1 MYIKEVKI
9 KNIRSISHFEMD
21 FPKPAGWHVLIGD
34 NGAGKSTIIR
44 AIAAT
49 LIGPEEITAVLPVWE
64 EWLKQDENEGSIV
77 LEIERDTK
85 LDGISQTRPPKI
97 QAIKNLFELK
107 RNGRIELKSNIFDKN
122 MNPRNFNWGNN
133 KGWFSVAYGPFRRFT
148 GGNDKWNKVFYAA
161 LKAGAHLSVFGE
173 DIALTEALDWL
184 KELDRKRLKQNES
197 QQMLVGMHEPEVKY
211 VSESEQTFE
220 AIKTFINTSGLLP
233 HNAYF
238 DSVNIEGDLI
248 FRDGNGLPIK
258 MIQMSDGYR
267 SILSLT
273 FELIRQLVGNYSA
286 NAVFKEIR
294 KGKPTTMVIDLP
306 GVVLID
312 EIDAHLHP
320 TWQTRIG
327 QWFTKYFPNIQFIVT
342 THSPLV
348 CRACENGSIWR
359 LAAPGSGNESGEITG
374 TYKKRLIY
382 GNVLDA
388 YGTEVFGENVSIS
401 EESNDKMNRLTLL
414 NNKSMEGETSDVEEQ
429 ELSEL
434 KSFLT
439 PIL

>member
-1 MYIKEVKI
+1 MYIQKVEI
-9 KNIRSISHFEMD
+9 KNIRSISHFEMT

-34 NGAGKSTIIR
+34 NGAGKSTIVR

-49 LIGPEEITAVLPVWE
+49 LIGPEEIAAVLPVWE
-64 EWLKQDENEGSIV
+64 EWLSQSEKEGTIL
-77 LEIERDTK
+77 LELERDAK
-85 LDGISQTRPPKI
+85 LDSISQTRPPTI
-97 QAIKNLFELK
+97 QTIKNVFELK
-107 RNGRIELKSNIFDKN
+107 RNGRIEFKSNIFEKT

-148 GGNDKWNKVFYAA
+148 GGNDKWNKVFYSAP
-161 LKAGAHLSVFGE
+161 KAGAHLSVFGE

-184 KELDRKRLKQNES
+184 KELDRKRLKQKENHQIS
-197 QQMLVGMHEPEVKY
+197 VGVEEPPTKY
-211 VSESEQTFE
+211 ISESELIFE
-220 AIKTFINTSGLLP
+220 SIKTFINTSGLLP
-233 HNAYF
+233 HHAHF

-248 FRDGNGLPIK
+248 FKDGNGLPIK
-258 MIQMSDGYR
+258 IVQMSDGYR

-273 FELIRQLVGNYSA
+273 FELIRQLVNTYSA
-286 NAVFKEIR
+286 HTVFKEIR
-294 KGKPTTMVIDLP
+294 KGKLETMKIDLP

-359 LAAPGSGNESGEITG
+359 LAAPGSENESGEITG
-374 TYKKRLIY
+374 TYKKRLIF

-388 YGTEVFGENVSIS
+388 YETEVFGENVTLP
-401 EESNDKMNRLTLL
+401 ESSNVKINRLTEL
-414 NNKSMEGETSDVEEQ
+414 NQKSIEGETSDTEEK
-429 ELSEL
+429 ELKEL